1 MFPYKA
7 RSDMRHWAV
16 CGKINYLF
24 LSLYF
29 MRFNPSRLILMLSL
43 FLSSAFNAG
52 AQVFL
57 GDDDDDD
64 ETDPPAAVV
73 LDDFFGDEADDRLT
87 KVEPDT
93 VVLLVPDTLVIDTT
107 IDVSD
112 LMLPK
117 WFIATP
123 IVFTHFEKLDSL
135 PPFSRKFSDNP
146 ALQWAGVSAR
156 RYLQETRQRFYV
168 RYPELVRYNLAN
180 LPDPPKQYVAYADPE
195 HAKIVV
201 EEVSISPAPGDT
213 QLSVDTRRKHWIES
227 FNASAQFAQAYNSAN
242 WYQGG
247 NSNVNLRLNGIYK
260 VNLNTA
266 YHPNLLFENVIQY
279 RLSLNS
285 APNDTLRN
293 YSISEDLFQV
303 DSKFGLKAFKSWYY
317 TLTMMAR
324 TQFLQNFAPN
334 SHTVKAAFLA
344 PGELNLGIGMTYN
357 FVNPK
362 KTVNFGLSM
371 APLSYNLKSCLSH
384 RVNET
389 TLGIEEGRRTVS
401 QYGSNLNASLTW
413 NIAYNISYVSNFYLF
428 TDYSYVQGQWDNTIN
443 FSINRFL
450 STQVVV
456 NLRYDSS
463 RKSDTA
469 WKSWQMRELF
479 TFGFNYSFST
489 I

>member
-1 MFPYKA
+1 
-7 RSDMRHWAV
+7 
-16 CGKINYLF
+16 
-24 LSLYF
+24 

-64 ETDPPAAVV
+64 DDTDPPAAVV

-146 ALQWAGVSAR
+146 ALQWAERGVSAR

-213 QLSVDTRRKHWIES
+213 QLSVDTRRKHWIEA

-260 VNLNTA
+260 ANLNTA

-303 DSKFGLKAFKSWYY
+303 DSKFGLKAFKNWYY
-317 TLTMMAR
+317 TLTMMAK

-344 PGELNLGIGMTYN
+344 PGELNFGIGMTYN
-357 FVNPK
+357 YVNPK

-371 APLSYNLKSCLSH
+371 APLSYNLKSCLSD

-401 QYGSNLNASLTW
+401 QYGSNLTANLTW
-413 NIAYNISYVSNFYLF
+413 NIAYNISYVSRFYLF

-469 WKSWQMRELF
+469 WKCWQMRELF
-479 TFGFNYSFST
+479 TFGFNYAFST